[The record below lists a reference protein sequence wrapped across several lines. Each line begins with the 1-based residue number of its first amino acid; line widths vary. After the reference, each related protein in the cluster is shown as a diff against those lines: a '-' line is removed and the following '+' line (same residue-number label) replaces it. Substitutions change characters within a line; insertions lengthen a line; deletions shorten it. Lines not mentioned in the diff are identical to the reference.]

1 MIKVL
6 TAVKNIKI
14 NLRKYRSAVYQVDT
28 VKL

>member
-14 NLRKYRSAVYQVDT
+14 NLRKCRSAVYQVDT